1 MIFDVLEDRPD
12 RLLVTTSRRARR
24 GRGVLF
30 ATAPLIVYL
39 AFAAL
44 CLALAARDM
53 TLWGQVKEA
62 WIAGA
67 KAAPALS
74 ALCFLL
80 GFRVR
85 DELAAT
91 AGNIQLVHSPALG
104 TARVVQLRT
113 ADLASL
119 AVDPSL
125 RSLGADVLLVAV
137 RRDGARVP
145 LLEGDPHSDQVRSL
159 AQRIAALASLPIE
172 APRFTSG
179 GAAA

>member
-1 MIFDVLEDRPD
+1 MIFDVVEDLPD
-12 RLLVTTSRRARR
+12 RLLVATSRRARR
-24 GRGVLF
+24 GRGILF

-39 AFAAL
+39 AFAAVL
-44 CLALAARDM
+44 LVLAARDM
-53 TLWGQVKEA
+53 TLWTQVKEA
-62 WIAGA
+62 WITGA
-67 KAAPALS
+67 QAAIALS
-74 ALCFLL
+74 LLCFLL

-91 AGNIQLVHSPALG
+91 ARSLQLVHSPALG
-104 TARVVQLRT
+104 TARVLSLSVS
-113 ADLASL
+113 DLASL
-119 AVDPSL
+119 AVDASL

-172 APRFTSG
+172 SPRFTSG
-179 GAAA
+179 SVTA

>member
-1 MIFDVLEDRPD
+1 MIFDVVEDGPD
-12 RLLVTTSRRARR
+12 RLRVATSRRARR

-39 AFAAL
+39 AFAGV
-44 CLALAARDM
+44 CLVLAARDM
-53 TLWGQVKEA
+53 TLWSQVKEA

-67 KAAPALS
+67 KAAAFL
-74 ALCFLL
+74 AVACFFL

-91 AGNIQLVHSPALG
+91 AGSIHLVHSPALG
-104 TARVVQLRT
+104 TARILQLRT
-113 ADLASL
+113 AELTSL
-119 AVDPSL
+119 AVDASL

-137 RRDGARVP
+137 RRDGVRVP

-159 AQRIAALASLPIE
+159 ARRIAALASLPVE
-172 APRFTSG
+172 APKFTSG
-179 GAAA
+179 GAPA